1 LRWLTTDALER
12 NDLANAKQYS
22 SQLLKASNRIDDRL
36 QHLTILDKAADPG
49 ERTFLLSLQQT
60 AATNASEIYRVCQWM
75 AGHGQADD
83 GIKWFTNCP
92 AKARTEQPAPLG
104 MVDCLVAKKDWP
116 RLEHFL
122 QSEKWG
128 DREFLRLAYL
138 SRTAEEQKEK
148 IGVEA
153 RWRAAL
159 RSAEDRIGPLSM
171 LLDLA
176 SAWRRPEARE
186 EVLWVIAERCPREK
200 WALRELQRIY
210 EAQLNTRGLNKV
222 CSSLA
227 NRDPKDVQAA
237 NDLAATSMLL
247 KVNLPAAY
255 QLARET
261 YTNHPNDAFIVSTYA
276 YSLHLQGRS
285 REGLAVMEKLKP
297 EALEQPPVALYYGL
311 LLNISG
317 QTNQAEKYLTL
328 AGKAN
333 LLPEEKILLAAASGK
348 P

>member
-1 LRWLTTDALER
+1 
-12 NDLANAKQYS
+12 
-22 SQLLKASNRIDDRL
+22 
-36 QHLTILDKAADPG
+36 
-49 ERTFLLSLQQT
+49 
-60 AATNASEIYRVCQWM
+60 M
-75 AGHGQADD
+75 AGHGRADEAI
-83 GIKWFTNCP
+83 GWFSNCP
-92 AKARTEQPAPLG
+92 AKVRTEQPAPLG
-104 MVDCLVAKKDWP
+104 KVDCLVAKKDWSQ
-116 RLEHFL
+116 LEKFL

-138 SRTAEEQKEK
+138 SRTAEEQKET
-148 IGVEA
+148 IGVQA

-159 RSAEDRIGPLSM
+159 RAAEDRIGPLSM

-176 SAWRRPEARE
+176 TAWRRPDGRE

-222 CSSLA
+222 CTSLA
-227 NRDPKDVQAA
+227 NRDPKDMQAA
-237 NDLAATSMLL
+237 SDLAATSMLL
-247 KVNLPAAY
+247 KVNLPEAY

-261 YTNHPNDAFIVSTYA
+261 YTNHPNEAFIVSTYA

-285 REGLAVMEKLKP
+285 KEGLTAMEKLKP

-311 LLNISG
+311 LLNFSG
-317 QTNQAEKYLTL
+317 ETNRAGKYLAL

-333 LLPEEKILLAAASGK
+333 LLPEEKILLAAAAGK